1 MFCECKWKDNVNF
14 GVLDEL
20 KKKADFVEWNKQKRK
35 DYFIL
40 FAKLFEQE
48 FKKHSEEN
56 NILCV
61 DLKYIEQFFK
71 RMKTKDIKFFRQFF
85 KAYANGFYSDNYPD
99 NGTNNEIIP
108 NLKLKE
114 DHTYRVLRNIVHISK
129 SLNLREEEI
138 NLAKAIALF
147 HDIGRFEQLKHYKTF
162 LDRNS
167 ESHSEIALRVLN
179 KEGVIN
185 RIDEKER
192 EILITAIKFHNVR
205 EIPEISDEKT
215 LFFCK
220 LIRDADKIDIFKVW
234 IDYFNHKSVY
244 DPSYGMDLSISQGYS
259 DNIISDIFA
268 NKMSPLEKVKT
279 YNDIKLLLL
288 TWIYDINFDASLN
301 LILCRGYIQKI
312 FKILPKNEEMKKVR
326 EHINLDTSQC

>member
-1 MFCECKWKDNVNF
+1 
-14 GVLDEL
+14 
-20 KKKADFVEWNKQKRK
+20 
-35 DYFIL
+35 
-40 FAKLFEQE
+40 
-48 FKKHSEEN
+48 
-56 NILCV
+56 
-61 DLKYIEQFFK
+61 
-71 RMKTKDIKFFRQFF
+71 MKTKDIKFFRQFF